1 MENCVQHDCSHLY
14 LGDDVPIKMDKQR
27 ISEISKKAVERWIDE
42 LERNVWRSV
51 DLGVVLDEKVKLSN
65 HSKKLERWA
74 SEQVLGQ
81 GMSRQ
86 LTRAQKDRLR
96 DEIELHGRR
105 VIEQFIL
112 LREPWVM
119 QLAKMLRKSKGAK
132 NGKSRSN

>member
-1 MENCVQHDCSHLY
+1 MSDSILEN
-14 LGDDVPIKMDKQR
+14 KR
-27 ISEISKKAVERWIDE
+27 
-42 LERNVWRSV
+42 
-51 DLGVVLDEKVKLSN
+51 
-65 HSKKLERWA
+65 
-74 SEQVLGQ
+74 
-81 GMSRQ
+81 

-119 QLAKMLRKSKGAK
+119 QLAKMLRKSKGVK